1 MTQEGDKIF
10 KIGSEN
16 ILVVDSDPATRNMI
30 SQVIKPFCHMFK
42 TAENGMQALELIKK
56 NDFDIVIADV
66 NIPLLSG
73 LDLMAEVRKIKP
85 ATDFMIITGY
95 SRDYSYHKVIRA
107 GAKDFIKKPFTLEE
121 LNNKLARI
129 IDERRMEQ
137 ENKRLL
143 NRQTEL
149 NIQLTAMLSVASDLS
164 SELDFDSLF
173 PLIIRKI
180 TEIMIAERTSLYILD
195 RNKQELWT
203 KVAEC
208 IDKIRL
214 PLGEGIS
221 GRVALSGE
229 LLNITDAWELPYF
242 NREFDRKNNFRTR
255 SVLCVPI
262 KNHGGEKIGV
272 LQVINKKNKT
282 GFDARD
288 ELFCKGL
295 ASQVGIALENALLH
309 DELKLSFKS
318 SIQTLSATVDAKHPL
333 TAGHSR
339 RVNEYALV
347 IARKMGVA
355 KKELDAINYAA
366 ILHDI
371 GKIGIRDEI
380 LLKNGPFTPE
390 ERAEMNTHPKKTREI
405 LDNFHF
411 PRTLRQVPKIAA
423 SHHEKING
431 KGYPDGLIGDQL
443 PLGAK
448 IIAVADVFDALTSPR
463 DYPKYAFGKTLDCD
477 IMPLKKVISI
487 LKQDAGSHFDREVV
501 AAFLD
506 CLPGILQLH
515 RGGRFQPEY
524 VDDMIRSL
532 KSLP

>member
-1 MTQEGDKIF
+1 MGGESNSKMN
-10 KIGSEN
+10 SEN
-16 ILVVDSDPATRNMI
+16 ILIVDSDPATRLMI
-30 SQVIKPFCHMFK
+30 SQVIDPNCHMFQM
-42 TAENGMQALELIKK
+42 AENGIQALDLIKK

-66 NIPLLSG
+66 NTSKLSG
-73 LDLMAEVRKIKP
+73 LDLMVEVQKIKP
-85 ATDFMIITGY
+85 ETDFMIITGY
-95 SRDYSYHKVIRA
+95 SRDYSYQKVIRA
-107 GAKDFIKKPFTLEE
+107 GAKDFIKKPFTLDE

-129 IDERRMEQ
+129 IDERRMEE

-143 NRQTEL
+143 NRQDEL
-149 NIQLTAMLSVASDLS
+149 NVQLTSMLSVASDLA

-173 PLIIRKI
+173 PLIISKI
-180 TEIMIAERTSLYILD
+180 TEIMAAERTSLYILD

-221 GRVALSGE
+221 GRVAESGE

-242 NREFDRKNNFRTR
+242 NREFDKKNNFRTR

-282 GFDARD
+282 RFDARD
-288 ELFCKGL
+288 EMFCKGL
-295 ASQVGIALENALLH
+295 SSQVGIALENALLH

-339 RVNEYALV
+339 RVTEYSLV
-347 IARKMGVA
+347 IAKKMGVGQ
-355 KKELDAINYAA
+355 KDLDTLNYAA

-390 ERAEMNTHPKKTREI
+390 ERTEMNTHPQKTREI

-411 PRTLRQVPKIAA
+411 PRALGQVSQIAA

-431 KGYPDGLIGDQL
+431 KGYPDGLTGDQL

-463 DYPKYAFGKTLDCD
+463 DYPKYAFGEFLDCD
-477 IMPLKKVISI
+477 IMPLHKVISI
-487 LKQDAGSHFDREVV
+487 LKQDAGSHFDPDVV
-501 AAFLD
+501 SAFLD
-506 CLPGILQLH
+506 CLSGILRLH

-524 VDDMIRSL
+524 VDDTIRSL
-532 KSLP
+532 NS